1 MGIDEASCG
10 GESVNAKLVAKED
23 AQMMKF
29 TLHKGGGD
37 SNCYWWTIQIAE
49 PESACFGYYIDLN
62 PEGPTMSTKFT
73 QTPVHEGV

>member
-10 GESVNAKLVAKED
+10 GESVDAKLVAKAD

-29 TLHKGGGD
+29 TLHKGD
-37 SNCYWWTIQIAE
+37 TSNCYWWTIQIAE